1 MAIYHMEA
9 KVVSRGSGRSAVAAS
24 AYMSCSRMYNDYDG
38 IQHDYTR
45 KYGLIYQEVMLPP
58 MAPPEWKD
66 REQLWNA
73 VEAAEKAKDSR
84 LAREFVVALPI
95 ELDTDSNISLIRDFI
110 QKNFVAL
117 GMCADFAI
125 HDTDGHNPHAHILLT
140 VRPLNENG
148 TWQYKT
154 EKEYL
159 CIKDG
164 KEKGFTAAEFKEA
177 QKEGWEK
184 QYRYQAGKKKI
195 YLTPSAA
202 LEKGYERV
210 DKHPKSTRYGRQNP
224 ISERWNSEEQ
234 ICLWREKWAE
244 AVNKMLAQNQIHASI
259 DHRSFANQ
267 GITEQPT
274 IHEGYIA
281 QNMEKKGMISD
292 RCEINRQIRADNKML
307 RELKAQV
314 AKLAQAVERSIPVI
328 AETMEAIRNH
338 MIFTQYHLLH
348 NEMQK
353 EVIHD
358 WIQHFHP
365 ILNKY
370 NTVKKKLK
378 AKIAEKKEL
387 NLQKDKTRIL
397 NPIQHIKL
405 NQQLTTVTEEI
416 EELKS
421 RKEHLIFQAECSTDK
436 DMTNLS
442 KKYDQM
448 NKNLDVLDS
457 QDVSLKAQLKKDA
470 AAFREE
476 SFVPE
481 PGQYLELLDTRIRI
495 RPDFQDKLI
504 AQLKATFGKYYDY
517 HRRNIAAEEVDY
529 LNVEDPDVFSH
540 RAWELEYQRKQEP
553 RRNQPVRAKKKSHDM
568 EL

>member
-1 MAIYHMEA
+1 MAIYHMQA

-45 KYGLIYQEVMLPP
+45 KHGLIYQEVMLPP
-58 MAPPEWKD
+58 MAPSEWND

-73 VEAAEKAKDSR
+73 VEETEKTKDSR
-84 LAREFVVALPI
+84 LAREFVVALPV
-95 ELDTDSNISLIRDFI
+95 ELDKDSNISLLQDFI
-110 QKNFVAL
+110 KKNFVDM

-164 KEKGFTAAEFKEA
+164 E
-177 QKEGWEK
+177 
-184 QYRYQAGKKKI
+184 
-195 YLTPSAA
+195 
-202 LEKGYERV
+202 EKGYERI
-210 DKHPKSTRYGRQNP
+210 DKHPKSSRYGRQNP
-224 ISERWNSEEQ
+224 ISEQWNSDEQ
-234 ICLWREKWAE
+234 LCIWRANWTD
-244 AVNKMLAQNQIHASI
+244 AVNKMLSRNQINATI
-259 DHRSFANQ
+259 DHRSFADQ

-281 QNMEKKGMISD
+281 QNMEKNGIIAD

-307 RELKAQV
+307 RELKAKV
-314 AKLAQAVERSIPVI
+314 IKLAEAVEKSIPII
-328 AETMEAIRNH
+328 AETLEAIRNH

-358 WIQHFHP
+358 WMNHFNP

-378 AKIAEKKEL
+378 AKVTERKEL
-387 NLQKDKTRIL
+387 NVQKDKTSIL

-421 RKEHLIFQAECSTDK
+421 RKEQLIFQAECSTDK
-436 DMTNLS
+436 DMTILS
-442 KKYDQM
+442 QKYDQM
-448 NKNLDVLDS
+448 NKNLDILDS
-457 QDVSLKAQLKKDA
+457 QDISLKKQLKKDA

-476 SFVPE
+476 KFRPDPE
-481 PGQYLELLDTRIRI
+481 QYTELLDTRIQI
-495 RPDFQDKLI
+495 RPDFRDKLI
-504 AQLKATFGKYYDY
+504 EQLKGTFGKYYDY
-517 HRRNIAAEEVDY
+517 HRRDIAANEVDY
-529 LNVEDPDVFSH
+529 LNAEDPDVFSH
-540 RAWELEYQRKQEP
+540 RAWELEYQRKREI
-553 RRNQPVRAKKKSHDM
+553 RRNQPAQSKKKFFYGSCKGTDSTDH
-568 EL
+568 LRLIRQSKIFSIQITLSCLS